1 MGELPL
7 HNLHKGGSS
16 IDANY
21 LQELINI
28 YDGAVQLVSGI
39 NELESTMDKN
49 KTRGTS
55 GNEYQQARS

>member
-7 HNLHKGGSS
+7 QNLHKGGSS

-21 LQELINI
+21 LQELINSNH
-28 YDGAVQLVSGI
+28 DAKQHGSRSEQQEPTR
-39 NELESTMDKN
+39 NKN
-49 KTRGTS
+49 KTKGAP

>member
-7 HNLHKGGSS
+7 QNLHKGGSS

-21 LQELINI
+21 LQELIDSNR
-28 YDGAVQLVSGI
+28 GAKQHGSRSEQLEPTR
-39 NELESTMDKN
+39 NKN
-49 KTRGTS
+49 KTKGAS

>member
-7 HNLHKGGSS
+7 QNLHKGGSS

-21 LQELINI
+21 LQELIDSNH
-28 YDGAVQLVSGI
+28 GAKQYGSRS
-39 NELESTMDKN
+39 EQQEPTMDKN
-49 KTRGTS
+49 KTKAAL